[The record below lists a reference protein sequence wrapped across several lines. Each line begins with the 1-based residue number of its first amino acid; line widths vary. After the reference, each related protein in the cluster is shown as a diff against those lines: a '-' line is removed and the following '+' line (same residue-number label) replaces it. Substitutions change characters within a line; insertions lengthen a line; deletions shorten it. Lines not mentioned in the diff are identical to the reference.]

1 MNIKMS
7 NKLSELK
14 QALKDNNTSLE
25 EQSKNQIKMFEDQN
39 NKKIN
44 GINKDVFFGIMTR
57 LNIEIEDKV
66 KDAIFDLFKLD
77 SDTLINSQSE
87 LFLLDFDKLC
97 SILDFENKNN

>member
-44 GINKDVFFGIMTR
+44 GINKDIFFGLMEKY
-57 LNIEIEDKV
+57 NIEIEEKV
-66 KDAIFDLFKLD
+66 KEAIFDLFKIENDILNK
-77 SDTLINSQSE
+77 SENE
-87 LFLLDFDKLC
+87 LFLLDYDKLC
-97 SILDFENKNN
+97 SILEFEPK